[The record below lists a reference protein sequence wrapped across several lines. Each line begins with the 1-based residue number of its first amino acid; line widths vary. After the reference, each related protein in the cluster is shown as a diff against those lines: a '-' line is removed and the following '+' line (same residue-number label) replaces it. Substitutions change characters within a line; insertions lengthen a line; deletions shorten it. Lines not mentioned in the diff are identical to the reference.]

1 MVIILEVSKSASPYK
16 SKRRDEFMPDII
28 CDGSCPHQ
36 KDGICELEVLS
47 MPFPSSYCAKKHNLR
62 RSAFKKPDILL

>member
-1 MVIILEVSKSASPYK
+1 
-16 SKRRDEFMPDII
+16 MPDII